1 MANNNNFNPS
11 LGIGELNDI
20 MSTPNALAA
29 STPSGINP
37 VAVGLGVIQ
46 TAAGLYG
53 LYKMSKQPKPEFAV
67 SKEVEEAYKNAGIL
81 AAKRLANANYGFT
94 PDQKAQFYETLATTN
109 NTAYKRA
116 VDLSG
121 GSLSKAIFSG
131 LTANNIQAINNF
143 AVQDANQK
151 RMNVQYADNM
161 ARYAD
166 SFAQNYQQVDNMNTQ
181 NEISDR
187 IRKQQSYGQAV
198 QSGVSNITD
207 AFSLDRVLQLIP
219 KLL

>member
-1 MANNNNFNPS
+1 MANNNNFTPQI
-11 LGIGELNDI
+11 GIDQVNNI
-20 MSTPNALAA
+20 MPDPKVGGANI
-29 STPSGINP
+29 PSGINP
-37 VAVGLGVIQ
+37 VAIGLGLIQ
-46 TAAGLYG
+46 AGGGLYG
-53 LYKMSKQPKPEFAV
+53 LYKMSKQPKPEFKV
-67 SKEVEEAYKNAGIL
+67 SKEVEDAYKNAMIL
-81 AAKRLANANYGFT
+81 AAKRQANANYGFT
-94 PDQKAQFYETLATTN
+94 PDQKAQFYDTLSTTN

-131 LTANNIQAINNF
+131 LNANNIQAINNF

-151 RMNVQYADNM
+151 RMNIQYADNM
-161 ARYAD
+161 TRYAD

-198 QSGVSNITD
+198 QSGLSNIAG
-207 AFSLDRVLQLIP
+207 AFSLESVLQLIP